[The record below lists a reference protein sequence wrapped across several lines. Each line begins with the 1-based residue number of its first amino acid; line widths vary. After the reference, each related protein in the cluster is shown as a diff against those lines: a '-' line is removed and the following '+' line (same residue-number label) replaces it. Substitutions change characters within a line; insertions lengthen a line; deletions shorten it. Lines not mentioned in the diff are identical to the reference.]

1 METLTFQ
8 DTQSLHQ
15 GIQKIYSLR
24 DSHTFGLDTLAIV
37 NQLVPSEIPSLSST
51 NLQTSKVSLLFQP
64 GFPGLTPEMENVIRE
79 HFGEHPIVQNMPQT
93 MTGAY
98 KISDFLSPA
107 EFHRLEG
114 LYQQYLGLF
123 DIEEQMTFFLPD
135 ASSGKSSSYFP
146 PKADLV
152 GFALNRLQRTFTER
166 DRLILNF
173 LRPHLAQAYANI
185 EQYKTIQ
192 QNLQQLQQSFNCLG
206 LVILNTDICV
216 QSIAPQAALWLKT
229 YFTSSTSPRHLP
241 DNLRAWIKHQI
252 TNLTAPSELPKP
264 SLPLRVQLADREL
277 TIRLIIEQMGSR
289 YLLLL
294 EEQPLEQSLALEILG
309 LSQRETELL
318 NWVMQGKDNP
328 TIAHEMNITTGTV
341 RKHLENL
348 YRKLGVTSRA
358 EAIAHT
364 LGKLG
369 LLNSLPLT

>member
-15 GIQKIYSLR
+15 SIHRIYALH
-24 DSHTFGLDTLAIV
+24 DSHTFGLEALAIV
-37 NQLVPSEIPSLSST
+37 NQLVPSEIPSVSST
-51 NLQTSKVSLLFQP
+51 NLQTSKVSLTFQP
-64 GFPGLTPEMENVIRE
+64 DFPGLTPEMENVIRE
-79 HFGEHPIVQNMPQT
+79 HFGEHPILQNMPQT
-93 MTGAY
+93 LNGTY

-107 EFHRLEG
+107 EFYRLEG
-114 LYQQYLGLF
+114 LYQQYLCLF
-123 DIEEQMTFFLPD
+123 DIKEQITFFLPD
-135 ASSGKSSSYFP
+135 TNAADLSYYSP

-152 GFALNRLQRTFTER
+152 NFALNRSKRNFTER

-185 EQYKTIQ
+185 QHYKT
-192 QNLQQLQQSFNCLG
+192 LQQDLHQLQEFFNCLG
-206 LVILNTDICV
+206 LVVLDADICV

-229 YFTSSTSPRHLP
+229 YFTTSTSPRHLP
-241 DNLRAWIKHQI
+241 DHLRAWIKHQI

-264 SLPLRVQLADREL
+264 SLPLRIQLADREL
-277 TIRLIIEQMGSR
+277 TIRLIIEQIGSR

-294 EEQPLEQSLALEILG
+294 EEQFLDQSLALEILG
-309 LSQRETELL
+309 LTQRETELL
-318 NWVMQGKDNP
+318 NWVMQGKDNQ
-328 TIAHEMNITTGTV
+328 TIAKSMNITTGTV

-369 LLNSLPLT
+369 LLNSLPLS

>member
-1 METLTFQ
+1 MEILTFQ
-8 DTQSLHQ
+8 DTQSLQQ
-15 GIQKIYSLR
+15 GIQKIYSLH
-24 DSHTFGLDTLAIV
+24 DSHTFGIDILAIV
-37 NQLVPSEIPSLSST
+37 NQFVPSEIPSLSST
-51 NLQTSKVSLLFQP
+51 NLQTAKVSLLFQP
-64 GFPGLTPEMENVIRE
+64 DFSGLTPEMENVIHE

-93 MTGAY
+93 LTGAY
-98 KISDFLSPA
+98 KISDFLSTT

-135 ASSGKSSSYFP
+135 VSSGTSSHYSQ
-146 PKADLV
+146 PKAALI
-152 GFALNRLQRTFTER
+152 GFALNRLQRNFTER

-173 LRPHLAQAYANI
+173 LRPHLAQSYANI
-185 EQYKTIQ
+185 QHYKPIQ
-192 QNLQQLQQSFNCLG
+192 QDLHQLQQSFNCLG
-206 LVILNTDICV
+206 LVVLDADICV

-241 DNLRAWIKHQI
+241 DHLRSWIKHQI

-264 SLPLRVQLADREL
+264 CPPLRIQLPDREL
-277 TIRLIIEQMGSR
+277 TIRLIIEQIGSR

-294 EEQPLEQSLALEILG
+294 EEQALDQSLALEILG

-318 NWVMQGKDNP
+318 NWVMQGKDNQ
-328 TIAHEMNITTGTV
+328 TIAKTMGITIGTV

>member
-15 GIQKIYSLR
+15 SIQRIYALH
-24 DSHTFGLDTLAIV
+24 DSHTFGLEALTIV

-51 NLQTSKVSLLFQP
+51 NLQTSKVSFTFQP
-64 GFPGLTPEMENVIRE
+64 DFPGITPEMENVIYE

-93 MTGAY
+93 LNGVY
-98 KISDFLSPA
+98 KISDFLSPT
-107 EFHRLEG
+107 ELHRLEG
-114 LYQQYLGLF
+114 FYQQYLCFL
-123 DIEEQMTFFLPD
+123 DLEDQITFFLPD
-135 ASSGKSSSYFP
+135 VSSDNLSYYSP

-152 GFALNRLQRTFTER
+152 NFALNRSQRNFTER
-166 DRLILNF
+166 DRLVLNF

-185 EQYKTIQ
+185 QHYSTLQ
-192 QNLQQLQQSFNCLG
+192 QDLQQLQQSCNCLG
-206 LVILNTDICV
+206 LVVLDTDICI
-216 QSIAPQAALWLKT
+216 QSIAPPAALWLKT
-229 YFTSSTSPRHLP
+229 YFTISTSPRHLP
-241 DNLRAWIKHQI
+241 DHLRAWIKHQI
-252 TNLTAPSELPKP
+252 TNLTAPSELPKA
-264 SLPLRVQLADREL
+264 SLPLRIQLADREL
-277 TIRLIIEQMGSR
+277 TIRLIIEQIGSR

-294 EEQPLEQSLALEILG
+294 EEQSLNQTLALEILG

-348 YRKLGVTSRA
+348 YRKLGVTSRS

-369 LLNSLPLT
+369 LLNSLPLS

>member
-8 DTQSLHQ
+8 DTQSLHHS
-15 GIQKIYSLR
+15 IQRIYALH
-24 DSHTFGLDTLAIV
+24 DTHTFGLDALAIV
-37 NQLVPSEIPSLSST
+37 HQLVPSEIPSIYST
-51 NLQTSKVSLLFQP
+51 NLQIPKVSLTFQP
-64 GFPGLTPEMENVIRE
+64 DFPGLTPEMENVVHE
-79 HFGEHPIVQNMPQT
+79 HFGEHPIAQNMPQT
-93 MTGAY
+93 LNGAY
-98 KISDFLSPA
+98 KISDFLRPT

-114 LYQQYLGLF
+114 LYQQYLCLF

-135 ASSGKSSSYFP
+135 TNSANLSHYSP

-152 GFALNRLQRTFTER
+152 GFALNRSQRNFSDR

-185 EQYKTIQ
+185 QYYKLIQ
-192 QNLQQLQQSFNCLG
+192 QDLHQLQESFNCLG
-206 LVILNTDICV
+206 LVVLDTDICI

-229 YFTSSTSPRHLP
+229 YFTTSTSPRHLP
-241 DNLRAWIKHQI
+241 DHLRAWIKHQI
-252 TNLTAPSELPKP
+252 TNLTAPSELPKAG
-264 SLPLRVQLADREL
+264 LPLRIQLADREL
-277 TIRLIIEQMGSR
+277 TIRLIIEQIGSR

-294 EEQPLEQSLALEILG
+294 EEQRLDQTPALEILG

-318 NWVMQGKDNP
+318 NWVMQGKDNK
-328 TIAHEMNITTGTV
+328 TIAHEMGITPGTV

>member
-8 DTQSLHQ
+8 DIQSLHHS
-15 GIQKIYSLR
+15 IQRIYALH
-24 DSHTFGLDTLAIV
+24 DTHTFGLDALAIV
-37 NQLVPSEIPSLSST
+37 HQLVPSEVPCVSSC
-51 NLQTSKVSLLFQP
+51 NLQTSKVSFTFQP
-64 GFPGLTPEMENVIRE
+64 DFPGLTPEMGNVIYE

-93 MTGAY
+93 LNGAY

-107 EFHRLEG
+107 ELHRLEG
-114 LYQQYLGLF
+114 FYQQYLCLL
-123 DIEEQMTFFLPD
+123 DLEEQITFFLPD
-135 ASSGKSSSYFP
+135 TNSTDLSYYSP

-152 GFALNRLQRTFTER
+152 NFALNRSQRNFTER

-185 EQYKTIQ
+185 QYYKPLQ
-192 QNLQQLQQSFNCLG
+192 QDLHQLQQSCNCLG
-206 LVILNTDICV
+206 LIVLDAEISV

-229 YFTSSTSPRHLP
+229 YFTTSTSHLP
-241 DNLRAWIKHQI
+241 DHLRAWIKHQI
-252 TNLTAPSELPKP
+252 TNLTAPSELPT
-264 SLPLRVQLADREL
+264 SCQPLRIQLADREL
-277 TIRLIIEQMGSR
+277 TIRLIIEQIGSR

-294 EEQPLEQSLALEILG
+294 EEQPLNQSLALEILG

-318 NWVMQGKDNP
+318 NWVMQGKDNQ
-328 TIAHEMNITTGTV
+328 TIAKTMDITPGTV

-369 LLNSLPLT
+369 LLNSRPLS